1 MTNNLTIEQHID
13 AIHQEV
19 MYGDKTLDF
28 LNLLAIGLGFYNT
41 LLNRK
46 QIDNNAIMAEL
57 DKQDRVYFEK
67 ILKILEELKGV
78 KNDDE

>member
-1 MTNNLTIEQHID
+1 MTANLTIEQKID
-13 AIHQEV
+13 EIHQEV

>member
-1 MTNNLTIEQHID
+1 MTNNLTIEQKID
-13 AIHQEV
+13 EIHREV

-28 LNLLAIGLGFYNT
+28 LNLLAIGLGVYNT

-57 DKQDRVYFEK
+57 DKQDRVYFTK
-67 ILKILEELKGV
+67 ILKILEEIKGV

>member
-1 MTNNLTIEQHID
+1 MTNNLTIEQKID
-13 AIHQEV
+13 EIHQEV